1 MLEGGPSASLDK
13 ALPKEELRAIC
24 IVDIHRWACSV
35 AALKTAL
42 LPVAHKTARCGLRC
56 GKFIVGHEDSSRR
69 VAIADGGRRGRNGS
83 ESPRNGTVVFHIYTG
98 VAELNGPIIAARAA
112 RAEQPSH
119 GVKSLHPRSV
129 CGRIYR

>member
-1 MLEGGPSASLDK
+1 MLEGSTATCLYK
-13 ALPKEELRAIC
+13 ALLEEELRAVR

-42 LPVAHKTARCGLRC
+42 LPIAHKTARCGLRC
-56 GKFIVGHEDSSRR
+56 GKFIVGYEDRSRR

-98 VAELNGPIIAARAA
+98 VAELNGPIIAART
-112 RAEQPSH
+112 E
-119 GVKSLHPRSV
+119 
-129 CGRIYR
+129 CTE

>member
-1 MLEGGPSASLDK
+1 MLEGSTSTSLNK
-13 ALPKEELRAIC
+13 ALLEEEFRVLR
-24 IVDIHRWACSV
+24 IVDIHRWPCSV

-42 LPVAHKTARCGLRC
+42 LPIAHKTARCGLRC
-56 GKFIVGHEDSSRR
+56 GKFIVGYEDRSRR

-119 GVKSLHPRSV
+119 SVKRLHP
-129 CGRIYR
+129 